1 MSEDLQKK
9 LNALKEA
16 FIKRL
21 ESTMNEISSWES
33 RDHID
38 EFVTIIHKLAG
49 TAGTYGYPNIS
60 TGMKQL
66 EQNVAICRDH
76 ALSDEQAL
84 VFYRRA
90 CEIIKK
96 DIQC

>member
-1 MSEDLQKK
+1 MPENLQKK

-21 ESTMNEISSWES
+21 KGTIKEVSSWES
-33 RDHID
+33 CDHMD

-49 TAGTYGYPNIS
+49 TAGTYGYSNIS

-66 EQNVAICRDH
+66 EQDVYDCQDQP
-76 ALSDEQAL
+76 LSDEQAL
-84 VFYRRA
+84 IFYKRA

-96 DIQC
+96 DI

>member
-1 MSEDLQKK
+1 MSEDLEKK

-21 ESTMNEISSWES
+21 ESTINEISNWES

-49 TAGTYGYPNIS
+49 TAGTYGYSNIS

-66 EQNVAICRDH
+66 EQDVYDCQDH
-76 ALSDEQAL
+76 HISDEQAL
-84 VFYRRA
+84 MFYKRA

-96 DIQC
+96 EI